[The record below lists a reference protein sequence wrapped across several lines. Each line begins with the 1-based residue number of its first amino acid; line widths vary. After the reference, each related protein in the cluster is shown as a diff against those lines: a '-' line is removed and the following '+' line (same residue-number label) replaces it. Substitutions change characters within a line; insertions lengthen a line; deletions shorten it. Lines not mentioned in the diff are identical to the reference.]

1 MIRWTGRIGAVVA
14 VVALSS
20 ILQTAVWAFSATYDQ
35 QVTMGSRVMRSKVLM
50 ADRRARIESTMEGV
64 EQVILKNDH
73 DIYSYMPKTGVAMRL
88 PSLES
93 SQAVIEH
100 PEDYL
105 GYLNEH
111 NATLVGS
118 ETVNGYACDVYT
130 FIDPTNR
137 AGTKAWVWKEK
148 KFPVQL
154 EQQTPEGT
162 MLLELTNIQLD
173 AHVPD
178 SAFELPSGVQLMD
191 PNAGAGGMDMGKMMD
206 LMKSQGLGQGQ
217 DRGADDDK

>member
-1 MIRWTGRIGAVVA
+1 MGRWTGRIGAAVVVA
-14 VVALSS
+14 SCGVFQSA
-20 ILQTAVWAFSATYDQ
+20 AWAFSVTYDQ
-35 QVTMGSRVMRSKVLM
+35 QVTLGHRVMRSKVM
-50 ADRRARIESTMEGV
+50 VADQRARIESTMEGI
-64 EQVILKNDH
+64 EHIILKNDH

-88 PSLES
+88 PSLEP
-93 SQAVIEH
+93 SQGVVEH

-111 NATLVGS
+111 NAKLIGS

-130 FIDPTNR
+130 FVDPTNR
-137 AGTKAWVWKEK
+137 AGTKVWVWKEK
-148 KFPVQL
+148 QFPVKL

-173 AHVPD
+173 THVPD

-191 PNAGAGGMDMGKMMD
+191 VNPAAMDMGKMMEM
-206 LMKSQGLGQGQ
+206 MKSQGLRQ
-217 DRGADDDK
+217 RGESADGE